1 MNPTNASTLLEE
13 TRNRVRILAARYA
26 LDDAEVTVLAKP
38 LTAEEAIGKP
48 GRRDFPIL
56 EGKEGVIEATM
67 LGSRGQAFT
76 DSPSDFAGRFRDVLE
91 LPLTTNRNRAVFLA
105 SINAALCHL
114 GLVQGTVHCKDE
126 APEECASELAALARH
141 TGSQTIGI
149 IGFNPAIAEALVRE
163 FGPENIQISD
173 LNPQLRGTR
182 RFGIPLMDGRN
193 QTSEL
198 IRACDLVLVTGT
210 TLVNGTFDEILPLAQ
225 AAGKRIVLFGITGA
239 SVCSLMNLERWCPK
253 AQQGIPC

>member
-1 MNPTNASTLLEE
+1 MNPMNGLTLLEE
-13 TRNRVRILAARYA
+13 TRDRVRLLAARYA

-56 EGKEGVIEATM
+56 EGKERVIEAKI

-91 LPLTTNRNRAVFLA
+91 LSLTTNRNRAVFLA
-105 SINAALCHL
+105 SVNAALCHL
-114 GLVQGTVHCKDE
+114 GVVKGTVHCKDE
-126 APEECASELAALARH
+126 APEECASEIAASARR
-141 TGSQTIGI
+141 TGSRSVGL
-149 IGFNPAIAEALVRE
+149 IGFNPAVAEALVRE
-163 FGPENIQISD
+163 FGPEHVQISD
-173 LNPQLRGTR
+173 LNPQLRGTS

-210 TLVNGTFDEILPLAQ
+210 TLVNGTFDEILTLTQ
-225 AAGKRIVLFGITGA
+225 AFGKRIVLFGITGA